1 MTKLHLNRQFVRHR
15 MADLDI
21 ASYAELSR
29 RAGLHR
35 ITVSTILT
43 RGSCS
48 WDTLAAL
55 AEVLQCKPGD
65 LLAADAPPK

>member
-1 MTKLHLNRQFVRHR
+1 MSKLRINKTFVRHR

-35 ITVSTILT
+35 ITVSAILN

-55 AEVLQCKPGD
+55 AEVLECKPGD
-65 LLAADAPPK
+65 LLAADDS